1 MDWYVVDK
9 NYIQYLLQFD
19 KNVGFINYGS
29 RLKLYLGIVL
39 KVENFFYYVPISSAK
54 EKHKNMKN
62 SLDFQ
67 KIQDENKLYAVLN
80 LNNMIPVPDSCITQ
94 LKYNQIEKFRDF
106 NSEKSRI
113 DYIYLLQKEKNIIDG
128 LENLIKD
135 KTQKLYDKCKKFP
148 NSQFAARCC
157 NFRLLEE
164 KLSVWLNEN
173 KKKFV
178 TISQEKVKIF
188 LTEISGRFFY

>member
-135 KTQKLYDKCKKFP
+135 KNP
-148 NSQFAARCC
+148 
-157 NFRLLEE
+157 
-164 KLSVWLNEN
+164 
-173 KKKFV
+173 
-178 TISQEKVKIF
+178 KI
-188 LTEISGRFFY
+188 I